1 MKVAIKVCI
10 IVAIVL
16 LNCAYALGQRI
27 NFRTFT
33 TDNITLTTLVD
44 NFLDF
49 NERQPVIIPGQTVTI
64 GLADAPATILRL
76 EARADL
82 DVTITIT
89 ADPFLTLNPT
99 NLIPL
104 TISFAYSNIGA
115 MTHAAAQSQAVVVP
129 GGFTQ
134 VRFPVTRR
142 ATGPPG
148 PPPTPDHPGHTQ
160 PMATAYLFIF
170 GTIGPVPTNAAAG
183 MYIGNINIFAEYAN

>member
-1 MKVAIKVCI
+1 MQLATKVCI
-10 IVAIVL
+10 IVAGIL
-16 LNCAYALGQRI
+16 LNCANALGQRI

-33 TDNITLTTLVD
+33 TDNITLTVIDD

-49 NERQPVIIPGQTVTI
+49 NERQPIILPGQTVSI
-64 GLADAPATILRL
+64 ALADAPVTIVRL
-76 EARADL
+76 DARADL

-99 NLIPL
+99 NQIPL
-104 TISFAYSNIGA
+104 AISFAYSNRGA
-115 MTHAAAQSQAVVVP
+115 ITPAAARSQAVVVP

-170 GTIGPVPTNAAAG
+170 GTIGPVPTNAAVG
-183 MYIGNINIFAEYAN
+183 VYLGNINILAEYSD